1 MTENL
6 TTPEGVLA
14 YMKQATSEADWNNR
28 CDTIKKAN
36 DNDYPSFWF
45 ETMILSGEARKI
57 LGSFGSS
64 ADLRISSFE
73 EVFDVSSN
81 R

>member
-1 MTENL
+1 MTEDL

-14 YMKQATSEADWNNR
+14 YIKQATSEADWNNR
-28 CDTIKKAN
+28 CDTVKKAN
-36 DNDYPSFWF
+36 GNDYPPFWF
-45 ETMILSGEARKI
+45 ATMILSGEANKI

-73 EVFDVSSN
+73 EVFDACSN

>member
-1 MTENL
+1 MDKDL
-6 TTPEGVLA
+6 TTPDGVLQ
-14 YMKQATSEADWNNR
+14 YMRLAASEPDWNRR
-28 CDTIKKAN
+28 CDTVKKAYG
-36 DNDYPSFWF
+36 NDYPSFWYQ
-45 ETMILSGEARKI
+45 TMIQSGEANQI

-73 EVFDVSSN
+73 EVFDASPN